1 MPPTDGQVVLS
12 APPTST
18 NGTSGDSNAAIAAN
32 SALSVP
38 FTCNFCQRSFPRLS
52 LLKKHEQAHSDEMPF
67 RCDFC
72 LRLFKHKRSR
82 DRHVK
87 LHTGDKKYRCQH
99 CEAAF
104 SRSDHL
110 KIHVKTHDTRKPFQC
125 SVCQRGYSTAAALT
139 SHMLNH
145 RRESGSRCG
154 SLCSSSS
161 SVSSVSA
168 ASTTCSSA
176 TPNHGRSASSNASTP
191 CPTSL
196 PSSSPVSPP
205 PTPTNDAPTVRTMS
219 PSTAIK
225 QHPPPSS
232 VTPPMELPNSPA
244 SPPISQYQNQPQTSP
259 EMDKSAIIR
268 PALQLAVSDMASP
281 LSKSDAVVKEDDTVA
296 TAKVSP
302 IALQC
307 PYCAKESFSSLAAL
321 SLHVQT
327 LHGPLSRR
335 DGQHGGADVGQQGL
349 LYACQLCTLRFGNL
363 PALQQHTLS
372 AHSLADLLQLYCPT
386 PAAKNGPP
394 TEQPDAQNF
403 PTDLSCPK
411 KRNEVEEEIE
421 GRFACP
427 QCPSEFKQSE
437 IEAFQAHVAG
447 HLMSS
452 WNEYG
457 CSSCVKSFTTP
468 DELQKHL
475 LDMHAHHLYR
485 CALCKE
491 TFDSKVSIQVH
502 LAVQHSSESKLYR
515 CTGCPASDEA
525 SFVFRTEAEFNA
537 HVVVAH
543 TSRIPPVKQQPVA
556 LLKCPL
562 CPQSF
567 AVEFLLE
574 RHMHLTHQ
582 GHRLSLTETP
592 LTAMTSETSIPAK
605 VEQTDKSEN
614 NSTTS
619 TVLNLSLNCA
629 YCGETCK
636 SRSELESHMK
646 NAHHPPSSTGPSSS
660 NLLPSPAVNGRIKC
674 NICDEIFPTASVL
687 AEHKLSHCKVS
698 GAAVCAQC
706 RVPLPTEEAYYAHLQ
721 APPHGPSA
729 TPPLTCLVCRQTLNL
744 PLEVGLH
751 ARFHT
756 AGRSAGPPQ
765 PEPSL
770 YPCSF
775 CHRHLESA
783 NLIANGMALNG
794 QQTYICKD
802 CLHAHN
808 QMMVHQQTAL
818 FPLPQPP
825 PRSYQCIKCQEIFAT
840 EAEIQSHVASHLVSE
855 GCLHPC
861 RLCARQFDT
870 PLKLQAHLIEHTFAG
885 CPAFAC
891 YLCGCLFTAAVNL
904 QRHMFDQHGGAVGL
918 RPYDCSRCHLKFF
931 FRAELE
937 NHLLSHNEPQPA
949 DGSTQHPSAMEQD
962 KPTDVPEESRSFN
975 EEEEEELND
984 EDDNIS
990 VTSSSHASEITL
1002 SDAQKAANAIPEEI
1016 SEERNGKDSEMSD
1029 SSDSS
1034 SLFSS
1039 ACSSSSSVTRKD
1051 QPESSATSPFRCDR
1065 CDQSFPCLSNLQ
1077 GHVRIH
1083 TQSRR
1088 FTCPEASCGKE
1099 FALRRNLH
1107 IHMRSHTGDRPYSCP
1122 MCPKRFARKEN
1133 RKAHLKLH
1141 SGVKP
1146 FSCSICSKT
1155 FARKSHL
1162 SEHGRTHSSAADH
1175 SPSVN
1180 SSAKMPVAAAESNG
1194 TATENSV
1201 DIN

>member
-1 MPPTDGQVVLS
+1 METD
-12 APPTST
+12 
-18 NGTSGDSNAAIAAN
+18 
-32 SALSVP
+32 
-38 FTCNFCQRSFPRLS
+38 
-52 LLKKHEQAHSDEMPF
+52 
-67 RCDFC
+67 
-72 LRLFKHKRSR
+72 
-82 DRHVK
+82 
-87 LHTGDKKYRCQH
+87 
-99 CEAAF
+99 
-104 SRSDHL
+104 
-110 KIHVKTHDTRKPFQC
+110 KT
-125 SVCQRGYSTAAALT
+125 
-139 SHMLNH
+139 
-145 RRESGSRCG
+145 
-154 SLCSSSS
+154 
-161 SVSSVSA
+161 
-168 ASTTCSSA
+168 
-176 TPNHGRSASSNASTP
+176 
-191 CPTSL
+191 
-196 PSSSPVSPP
+196 
-205 PTPTNDAPTVRTMS
+205 TV
-219 PSTAIK
+219 
-225 QHPPPSS
+225 
-232 VTPPMELPNSPA
+232 
-244 SPPISQYQNQPQTSP
+244 
-259 EMDKSAIIR
+259 IR
-268 PALQLAVSDMASP
+268 PALQSAALEEASFS
-281 LSKSDAVVKEDDTVA
+281 SKSDGKEDDKVA
-296 TAKVSP
+296 TTKVSP

-327 LHGPLSRR
+327 LHGKLSALKNCGPFSFSGWTLFHHSFYFSLCLGPLSRR
-335 DGQHGGADVGQQGL
+335 DAQHGTADAGQQGL

-372 AHSLADLLQLYCPT
+372 AHSLADLLQLYCP
-386 PAAKNGPP
+386 AAPGKIVP
-394 TEQPDAQNF
+394 EQSDAQNF

-411 KRNEVEEEIE
+411 KRNEVDEEIE
-421 GRFACP
+421 GRYSCS

-437 IEAFQAHVAG
+437 TDAFQAHMAG

-457 CSSCVKSFTTP
+457 CSSCVKSFMTP

-515 CTGCPASDEA
+515 CTGCPASDET
-525 SFVFRTEAEFNA
+525 SSVFRTEAEFNN

-543 TSRIPPVKQQPVA
+543 TSKMVPVKQQPVA

-582 GHRLSLTETP
+582 GHRGPLTETS
-592 LTAMTSETSIPAK
+592 LAAIANENSVPAK
-605 VEQTDKSEN
+605 VEKTDKPD
-614 NSTTS
+614 NSSATS

-636 SRSELESHMK
+636 SRSELEAHMK
-646 NAHHPPSSTGPSSS
+646 NAHHPPSSTGPGNS
-660 NLLPSPAVNGRIKC
+660 NVLLSPAGNGRMKC
-674 NICDEIFPTASVL
+674 NICDEIFPSASVL

-721 APPHGPSA
+721 VPPHGPSA

-756 AGRSAGPPQ
+756 AGRTGPAQ

-775 CHRHLESA
+775 CQRHLESA

-808 QMMVHQQTAL
+808 QMMVHQQAAL
-818 FPLPQPP
+818 FPALAQQP

-891 YLCGCLFTAAVNL
+891 YLCGCMFTAAANL
-904 QRHMFDQHGGAVGL
+904 QRHMFDQHGGAVEL
-918 RPYDCSRCHLKFF
+918 RPYDCSRCLLKFF

-937 NHLLSHNEPQPA
+937 NHLLSHVELQPV
-949 DGSTQHPSAMEQD
+949 SQMTQQPSAMEQD
-962 KPTDVPEESRSFN
+962 KPTELPEDSGSFKD
-975 EEEEEELND
+975 EEEEELND

-1034 SLFSS
+1034 SHFSS
-1039 ACSSSSSVTRKD
+1039 ACSSSSSLTRKEH
-1051 QPESSATSPFRCDR
+1051 PESSATSPFRCDR

-1122 MCPKRFARKEN
+1122 VCAKRFARKEN

-1175 SPSVN
+1175 SPPVN
-1180 SSAKMPVAAAESNG
+1180 IRAKIPVTAAELNG

>member
-1 MPPTDGQVVLS
+1 
-12 APPTST
+12 
-18 NGTSGDSNAAIAAN
+18 
-32 SALSVP
+32 
-38 FTCNFCQRSFPRLS
+38 
-52 LLKKHEQAHSDEMPF
+52 
-67 RCDFC
+67 
-72 LRLFKHKRSR
+72 
-82 DRHVK
+82 
-87 LHTGDKKYRCQH
+87 
-99 CEAAF
+99 
-104 SRSDHL
+104 
-110 KIHVKTHDTRKPFQC
+110 
-125 SVCQRGYSTAAALT
+125 
-139 SHMLNH
+139 
-145 RRESGSRCG
+145 
-154 SLCSSSS
+154 
-161 SVSSVSA
+161 
-168 ASTTCSSA
+168 
-176 TPNHGRSASSNASTP
+176 
-191 CPTSL
+191 
-196 PSSSPVSPP
+196 
-205 PTPTNDAPTVRTMS
+205 
-219 PSTAIK
+219 
-225 QHPPPSS
+225 
-232 VTPPMELPNSPA
+232 
-244 SPPISQYQNQPQTSP
+244 
-259 EMDKSAIIR
+259 
-268 PALQLAVSDMASP
+268 
-281 LSKSDAVVKEDDTVA
+281 
-296 TAKVSP
+296 
-302 IALQC
+302 
-307 PYCAKESFSSLAAL
+307 
-321 SLHVQT
+321 
-327 LHGPLSRR
+327 
-335 DGQHGGADVGQQGL
+335 
-349 LYACQLCTLRFGNL
+349 LRFGNL

-372 AHSLADLLQLYCPT
+372 AHSLADVLRLYCP
-386 PAAKNGPP
+386 APP
-394 TEQPDAQNF
+394 GKIGQPIEQPDSQNF

-411 KRNEVEEEIE
+411 KRNEAEEE
-421 GRFACP
+421 GRYSCP

-437 IEAFQAHVAG
+437 SEAFQAHMAG
-447 HLMSS
+447 HFVSS

-457 CSSCVKSFTTP
+457 CSSCVKSFPTP

-502 LAVQHSSESKLYR
+502 LAVQHSSESKLFR
-515 CTGCPASDEA
+515 CTGCSATDEA
-525 SFVFRTEAEFNA
+525 SSVFRTEEEFNT
-537 HVVVAH
+537 HVAVAH
-543 TSRIPPVKQQPVA
+543 TSKILPVKQQQQPVA
-556 LLKCPL
+556 LLKCPF

-567 AVEFLLE
+567 PVEFLLE
-574 RHMHLTHQ
+574 RHIHLNHQ
-582 GHRLSLTETP
+582 DHKVPLAVTPNERPVPVPVAKMEKTE
-592 LTAMTSETSIPAK
+592 K
-605 VEQTDKSEN
+605 VDS
-614 NSTTS
+614 SSAAS
-619 TVLNLSLNCA
+619 TVLNLSLHCA

-646 NAHHPPSSTGPSSS
+646 SAHHPPGSTNVPSSA
-660 NLLPSPAVNGRIKC
+660 NLLLSPAGNGRIKC
-674 NICDEIFPTASVL
+674 NICDEVFPSASVL

-706 RVPLPTEEAYYAHLQ
+706 RIPLPTEEAYYAHLQ

-756 AGRSAGPPQ
+756 ASHVRPAGPAQ

-775 CHRHLESA
+775 CQRHLESA

-802 CLHAHN
+802 CLHVHN
-808 QMMVHQQTAL
+808 QMLVHQQQTAL
-818 FPLPQPP
+818 FPTLPQPVAAA
-825 PRSYQCIKCQEIFAT
+825 RSYQCIKCQEIFAS

-904 QRHMFDQHGGAVGL
+904 QRHMFEQHGGAAGL

-931 FRAELE
+931 FRAELD
-937 NHLLSHNEPQPA
+937 NHLLSHVEPPPPLTGESTERSPQPEGEPKTVQVSE
-949 DGSTQHPSAMEQD
+949 GST
-962 KPTDVPEESRSFN
+962 SFN
-975 EEEEEELND
+975 EEEEEEEEEDEEMND

-1002 SDAQKAANAIPEEI
+1002 SDAQKAANAVPEEI
-1016 SEERNGKDSEMSD
+1016 SEERNSKDSEMSD

-1039 ACSSSSSVTRKD
+1039 TSSTSSAVARKE
-1051 QPESSATSPFRCDR
+1051 QLPELSPSSATSPFRCDR

-1122 MCPKRFARKEN
+1122 VCPKRFARKEN

-1146 FSCSICSKT
+1146 FSCPVCAKT

-1162 SEHGRTHSSAADH
+1162 VEHGRTHSSAGD
-1175 SPSVN
+1175 PLTLN
-1180 SSAKMPVAAAESNG
+1180 GSAKTLV
-1194 TATENSV
+1194 TATVETNADQRLTVAEESV

>member
-1 MPPTDGQVVLS
+1 
-12 APPTST
+12 
-18 NGTSGDSNAAIAAN
+18 
-32 SALSVP
+32 
-38 FTCNFCQRSFPRLS
+38 
-52 LLKKHEQAHSDEMPF
+52 
-67 RCDFC
+67 
-72 LRLFKHKRSR
+72 
-82 DRHVK
+82 
-87 LHTGDKKYRCQH
+87 
-99 CEAAF
+99 
-104 SRSDHL
+104 
-110 KIHVKTHDTRKPFQC
+110 
-125 SVCQRGYSTAAALT
+125 
-139 SHMLNH
+139 
-145 RRESGSRCG
+145 
-154 SLCSSSS
+154 
-161 SVSSVSA
+161 
-168 ASTTCSSA
+168 
-176 TPNHGRSASSNASTP
+176 
-191 CPTSL
+191 
-196 PSSSPVSPP
+196 
-205 PTPTNDAPTVRTMS
+205 
-219 PSTAIK
+219 
-225 QHPPPSS
+225 
-232 VTPPMELPNSPA
+232 
-244 SPPISQYQNQPQTSP
+244 
-259 EMDKSAIIR
+259 MDKSTVIR
-268 PALQLAVSDMASP
+268 PALEAPTP
-281 LSKSDAVVKEDDTVA
+281 LLKSDPNGKEGSENVTN
-296 TAKVSP
+296 TTGKVLP
-302 IALQC
+302 IVLQC

-327 LHGPLSRR
+327 LHGKLSDLKMVAAIFFLLKPSRDHQVSFSGLIIFLGPLSRGDAR
-335 DGQHGGADVGQQGL
+335 NAVADPLQQQQHAL

-372 AHSLADLLQLYCPT
+372 AHSLADVLRLYCP
-386 PAAKNGPP
+386 AAPVKISQPI
-394 TEQPDAQNF
+394 EQTDSQNF

-411 KRNEVEEEIE
+411 KRNGVEEEIE
-421 GRFACP
+421 GRYSCP

-437 IEAFQAHVAG
+437 TEAFQSHMSG

-457 CSSCVKSFTTP
+457 CSSCVKSFPTP

-502 LAVQHSSESKLYR
+502 LAVQHSSESKLFR
-515 CTGCPASDEA
+515 CTGCPVSDEA
-525 SFVFRTEAEFNA
+525 SSVFRTEAEFNT

-543 TSRIPPVKQQPVA
+543 TSKISPVKQPPVA

-567 AVEFLLE
+567 PVEFLLE
-574 RHMHLTHQ
+574 RHMHLNHQ
-582 GHRLSLTETP
+582 DHKVPLSATP
-592 LTAMTSETSIPAK
+592 VVERPVPPTK
-605 VEQTDKSEN
+605 VEKAEMGD
-614 NSTTS
+614 NSSAAS
-619 TVLNLSLNCA
+619 TVLNLSLHCA

-646 NAHHPPSSTGPSSS
+646 NAHHPPNSTGPSNA
-660 NLLPSPAVNGRIKC
+660 NLLLSPAGNGRMKC
-674 NICDEIFPTASVL
+674 NICDEIFPSASVL

-706 RVPLPTEEAYYAHLQ
+706 RIPLPTEQAYYAHLQ
-721 APPHGPSA
+721 APPHGPSV

-756 AGRSAGPPQ
+756 TPRPAGPAQ

-775 CHRHLESA
+775 CQRHLESA

-808 QMMVHQQTAL
+808 QMMVHQQSTL
-818 FPLPQPP
+818 FPALPQPT
-825 PRSYQCIKCQEIFAT
+825 PRSYLCIKCQEIFAT

-904 QRHMFDQHGGAVGL
+904 QRHMFEQHGGAAGL

-931 FRAELE
+931 FRAELD
-937 NHLLSHNEPQPA
+937 NHLLSHTQSQPVTE
-949 DGSTQHPSAMEQD
+949 STERPSQLEEEQ
-962 KPTDVPEESRSFN
+962 KPVEDSEESRSVD
-975 EEEEEELND
+975 EEEEMND

-1002 SDAQKAANAIPEEI
+1002 SDAQKAANAVPEEI
-1016 SEERNGKDSEMSD
+1016 SEERNNKDSEMSD
-1029 SSDSS
+1029 SSDTS

-1039 ACSSSSSVTRKD
+1039 TSSTSSAVARTEL
-1051 QPESSATSPFRCDR
+1051 PESSTTSPFRCDR

-1146 FSCSICSKT
+1146 FSCPICSKT

-1162 SEHGRTHSSAADH
+1162 SEHGRTHSSAPDTL
-1175 SPSVN
+1175 SLN
-1180 SSAKMPVAAAESNG
+1180 SSAKNPASAAVETS
-1194 TATENSV
+1194 ATVIENSV